1 MSDKSSSQ
9 KQLFK
14 RKQRLLLP
22 SDYKYVFD
30 QPVRSSDKL
39 LTILAKKNADIHF
52 PRLGLAVAKKS
63 IKTAVHR
70 NRIKRLCREF
80 FRLNQ
85 KLIEQADY
93 VILVRHGIDKQENT
107 VILASLAKQLNYL
120 RKQLSDKT
128 ESMKK
133 RAKKTVKK

>member
-1 MSDKSSSQ
+1 
-9 KQLFK
+9 
-14 RKQRLLLP
+14 
-22 SDYKYVFD
+22 
-30 QPVRSSDKL
+30 
-39 LTILAKKNADIHF
+39 
-52 PRLGLAVAKKS
+52 
-63 IKTAVHR
+63 
-70 NRIKRLCREF
+70 
-80 FRLNQ
+80 LNQ